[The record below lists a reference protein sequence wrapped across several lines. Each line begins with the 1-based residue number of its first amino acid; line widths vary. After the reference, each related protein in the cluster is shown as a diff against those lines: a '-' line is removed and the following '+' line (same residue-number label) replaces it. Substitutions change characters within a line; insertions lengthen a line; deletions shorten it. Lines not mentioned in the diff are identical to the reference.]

1 MGDTV
6 ESFRLFPL
14 GLVLLPREKLP
25 LHIFE
30 ERYRTMIGECLEDEL
45 EFGVLWMSDDGLR
58 EVGCTA
64 RIEQVL
70 EQFDDG
76 RVNILVEG
84 SRPFRMLRRIETLPY
99 PAGDVELLDDADEK
113 DTPAAAAEARV
124 RYGDLVERVTRLS
137 RGHDISHTTRVRESV
152 RIRLARCRTRIRM
165 RDAPRAVAAPVDVR
179 PWATFG
185 ECPTTRCALLTIR
198 HGRPSPR
205 WSSAITVSS
214 AAAGA
219 WECTPNPMRVTRRRS
234 ASISTTV

>member
-124 RYGDLVERVTRLS
+124 RYGDLVERVTDTRPEPKDLDGLDAYGMAATLDVALDEKQSLLEQRSERARLEQLETLFE
-137 RGHDISHTTRVRESV
+137 GALE
-152 RIRLARCRTRIRM
+152 RIKLSEKAAERSKSNGSM
-165 RDAPRAVAAPVDVR
+165 R
-179 PWATFG
+179 
-185 ECPTTRCALLTIR
+185 
-198 HGRPSPR
+198 S
-205 WSSAITVSS
+205 
-214 AAAGA
+214 
-219 WECTPNPMRVTRRRS
+219 
-234 ASISTTV
+234 